1 MNYGAIKTTD
11 IANGLGVRTSLFV
24 SGCRRHCKG
33 CFNEEAWDFDFGEP
47 FTSEVED
54 RIIESLRPYYT
65 HGLTILGGEPMEPEN
80 QRALYPFLL
89 RFRKELPDK
98 NIWCY
103 TGFTLERDLLGW
115 SSGMDETA
123 ARSLPDSMPYDMG
136 IPRCEVT
143 DGLLSLIDIL
153 VDGEFIE
160 EQKSLTLNFRGS
172 ANQRIIDMRATLAAG
187 KVILADIA
195 ELS

>member
-1 MNYGAIKTTD
+1 MNYAAVKTTD

-24 SGCRRHCKG
+24 SGCRRHCRG
-33 CFNEEAWDFDFGEP
+33 CFNAQAWDFDYGEP
-47 FTSEVED
+47 FTKEIED

-65 HGLTILGGEPMEPEN
+65 HGLTLLGGEPMEPEN

-103 TGFTLERDLLGW
+103 TGFTLERDLLPGDN
-115 SSGMDETA
+115 GGETPNIN
-123 ARSLPDSMPYDMG
+123 S
-136 IPRCEVT
+136 PRCEVT

-160 EQKSLTLNFRGS
+160 EQKSLTLDFRGS
-172 ANQRIIDMRATLAAG
+172 ANQRIIDMRATLETG
-187 KVILADIA
+187 RVTEYKP
-195 ELS
+195 